1 MCCPAYTYPVAG
13 GAQPPRAAGNSVRLG
28 TRPSPQCGR
37 VPNAAETPRRASAR
51 FVFLRICPH
60 ALPPSPAASMGES
73 DYEEADDDFDDEGA
87 AVRIP

>member
-1 MCCPAYTYPVAG
+1 M
-13 GAQPPRAAGNSVRLG
+13 
-28 TRPSPQCGR
+28 RPESG

-51 FVFLRICPH
+51 FP
-60 ALPPSPAASMGES
+60 AGGSPAASMGES